1 MNAASREQVVRFSLA
16 ALAAWRVTHLLAAE
30 DGPGAVIAR
39 ARSRLGSGPLGELAD
54 CFGCLSMWV
63 CVPFVPFVTRRRAE
77 APVCW
82 LALCG
87 AAFLLERLTG
97 EDEHVI
103 TLAPDETLLPDENPA
118 PNEEEI

>member
-63 CVPFVPFVTRRRAE
+63 CVPLVPFVARRRSE
-77 APVCW
+77 APACW
-82 LALCG
+82 LALSG
-87 AAFLLERLTG
+87 AAFLLERLGG
-97 EDEHVI
+97 ETERVI
-103 TLAPDETLLPDENPA
+103 TLTPG
-118 PNEEEI
+118 EEAA